1 MVRKVLL
8 DEVTFVLIPEHLEEA
23 SHKKIAKRGR
33 RFQAEIV
40 NIKTL
45 KKD

>member
-1 MVRKVLL
+1 MARKALL
-8 DEVTFVLIPEHLEEA
+8 DDITFVLIPEHLEEA

-40 NIKTL
+40 NIRTL